1 MKYIV
6 LGILTLTALPT
17 LANIKVD
24 MLSDKVDRLDREM
37 TLLQQRVYRP
47 QSSENK
53 TTAMTPTTAGE
64 IEAQLD
70 AQNQVIQDLTRQLEE
85 LTHAHKQL
93 QEQLNRLNADVD
105 LRFKEQSTAI
115 ETAKESIKTSAM
127 KSQADTPPQPTK
139 KPDMEQLK
147 KRDKTAYDAAYDLL
161 RKNKYAEAENAFRSF
176 MTEYPDSSLV
186 GNANY
191 WLGETYYVRGN
202 YETAAGIFA
211 DGFTKYGSNS
221 KAPDNLLKLGLTMS
235 ALGKKEEACTALL
248 GLSETFP
255 KASDSLKKRA
265 ADEAEKIKCPTN

>member
-17 LANIKVD
+17 LANIQMD
-24 MLSDKVDRLDREM
+24 MLSDKVDRLDREI

-53 TTAMTPTTAGE
+53 NASITPTTAGE

-85 LTHAHKQL
+85 LTHAHAQL
-93 QEQLNRLNADVD
+93 QERLAHLNADID
-105 LRFKEQSTAI
+105 LRFKEQTTAL
-115 ETAKESIKTSAM
+115 ETVKESVKIPAT
-127 KSQADTPPQPTK
+127 TPPTNPPPQPTK
-139 KPDMEQLK
+139 KPNMEQLK
-147 KRDKTAYDAAYDLL
+147 NRDKTAYDAAYDLL
-161 RKNKYAEAENAFRSF
+161 RKNKYAQAENAFRSF
-176 MTEYPDSSLV
+176 MTDYPESTLV

-191 WLGETYYVRGN
+191 WLGETYYVRGD

-248 GLSETFP
+248 GLAETFP